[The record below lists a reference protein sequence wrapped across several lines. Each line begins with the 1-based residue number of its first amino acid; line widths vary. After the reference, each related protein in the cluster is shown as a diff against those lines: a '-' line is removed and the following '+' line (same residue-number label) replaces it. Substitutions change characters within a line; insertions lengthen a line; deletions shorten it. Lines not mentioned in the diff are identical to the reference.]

1 MPNFQPNVITT
12 HLQAVTTIRLPVDHV
27 QNLILHSLA
36 HRISRRPIVTGACT
50 FFVHIE
56 VLRVVNVAV
65 GTIDDTIDH
74 SRLKVQHNRARDVA
88 RVVGL
93 VEEDILAIAAGVR
106 AFGGIWV
113 KVSILVNT
121 VLETELLPEL

>member
-1 MPNFQPNVITT
+1 M
-12 HLQAVTTIRLPVDHV
+12 
-27 QNLILHSLA
+27 HSLA
-36 HRISRRPIVTGACT
+36 HSISRRPIVTGACT

-56 VLRVVNVAV
+56 VLRVVDVSIR
-65 GTIDDTIDH
+65 TIDNTIDH
-74 SRLKVQHNRARDVA
+74 SRLEVQYNRARDVA

-113 KVSILVNT
+113 KVPILVNT
-121 VLETELLPEL
+121 VLETKLLPKL

>member
-1 MPNFQPNVITT
+1 MPNSPPNVTT
-12 HLQAVTTIRLPVDHV
+12 HLQAVATICLPVDHV
-27 QNLILHSLA
+27 QDLILHSLA
-36 HRISRRPIVTGACT
+36 HSISRRPIVTGACT

-56 VLRVVNVAV
+56 VLRVVDVAI
-65 GTIDDTIDH
+65 GTIDNTIDH
-74 SRLKVQHNRARDVA
+74 SRLEVQHNRARDVA

-113 KVSILVNT
+113 KVPILVNT
-121 VLETELLPEL
+121 VLETKLLPKL

>member
-1 MPNFQPNVITT
+1 MHRF
-12 HLQAVTTIRLPVDHV
+12 A
-27 QNLILHSLA
+27 HS
-36 HRISRRPIVTGACT
+36 ISRRPIVTSTCAL
-50 FFVHIE
+50 FVHVE
-56 VLRVVNVAV
+56 VLRVVDVAV

-74 SRLKVQHNRARDVA
+74 SRLEVQHNRAWDVA

-121 VLETELLPEL
+121 VLETQLLPEL

>member
-1 MPNFQPNVITT
+1 MKTY
-12 HLQAVTTIRLPVDHV
+12 LQAVAAIRLPVDHV
-27 QNLILHSLA
+27 QNLILHSFA

-50 FFVHIE
+50 LFVHIE
-56 VLRVVNVAV
+56 VLRVVDIAV
-65 GTIDDTIDH
+65 RTIDDTIDH
-74 SRLKVQHNRARDVA
+74 SRLEVQHNRARDVA

-121 VLETELLPEL
+121 VLQTELLPELRADWKLSS

>member
-1 MPNFQPNVITT
+1 M
-12 HLQAVTTIRLPVDHV
+12 
-27 QNLILHSLA
+27 
-36 HRISRRPIVTGACT
+36 
-50 FFVHIE
+50 HIE
-56 VLRVVNVAV
+56 VFRVVDIAV
-65 GTIDDTIDH
+65 GTIDNTIDH
-74 SRLKVQHNRARDVA
+74 SRLEVQHDRTRDVA

-93 VEEDILAIAAGVR
+93 VEEDILAIAASVR

>member
-1 MPNFQPNVITT
+1 MPNSPLKITTT
-12 HLQAVTTIRLPVDHV
+12 HLQAVATICLPVDHV
-27 QNLILHSLA
+27 QDLILHRFA
-36 HRISRRPIVTGACT
+36 HSISRRPIVTSTCAL
-50 FFVHIE
+50 FVHIE
-56 VLRVVNVAV
+56 VLRVVDVAV

-74 SRLKVQHNRARDVA
+74 SRLEVQHNRARDVA

-93 VEEDILAIAAGVR
+93 VEEDIFAIAAGVR

-121 VLETELLPEL
+121 VLETQLLPEL

>member
-1 MPNFQPNVITT
+1 M
-12 HLQAVTTIRLPVDHV
+12 
-27 QNLILHSLA
+27 
-36 HRISRRPIVTGACT
+36 
-50 FFVHIE
+50 HIE
-56 VLRVVNVAV
+56 VLRVVDIAV
-65 GTIDDTIDH
+65 RTIDDTIDH
-74 SRLKVQHNRARDVA
+74 SRLEVQHNRARDVA

-121 VLETELLPEL
+121 VLQTELLPELRADWKLSS